1 LFVSDRVKDSSES
14 IASTQKIASFFF
26 VNELGAKVA
35 QGIKLDRL
43 MDMPLS
49 VRLVLGKCDM
59 EIEEILKLGQG
70 SIIEL
75 DAENRTP
82 LEVWVNNRMVAKAE
96 VVLSDDQICARI
108 LEVSAPKERLR
119 GVQESSRRAGSKS
132 K

>member
-1 LFVSDRVKDSSES
+1 M
-14 IASTQKIASFFF
+14 T
-26 VNELGAKVA
+26 

-43 MDMPLS
+43 MNMPLS
-49 VRLVLGKCDM
+49 VRLMLGKCDM

-70 SIIEL
+70 SIVEL

-119 GVQESSRRAGSKS
+119 GVQESSGGAGNRSR
-132 K
+132 

>member
-1 LFVSDRVKDSSES
+1 M
-14 IASTQKIASFFF
+14 
-26 VNELGAKVA
+26 A

-119 GVQESSRRAGSKS
+119 GVQGSSGRAGSKS

>member
-1 LFVSDRVKDSSES
+1 M
-14 IASTQKIASFFF
+14 T
-26 VNELGAKVA
+26 

-43 MDMPLS
+43 MNMPLS

-70 SIIEL
+70 SIVEL

-82 LEVWVNNRMVAKAE
+82 LEVWVNNRMVAKVE

-119 GVQESSRRAGSKS
+119 GVKESSGGAGNKS
-132 K
+132 R

>member
-1 LFVSDRVKDSSES
+1 M
-14 IASTQKIASFFF
+14 
-26 VNELGAKVA
+26 A

-82 LEVWVNNRMVAKAE
+82 LEVWVNNRMVAKP
-96 VVLSDDQICARI
+96 SGGSRKQ
-108 LEVSAPKERLR
+108 
-119 GVQESSRRAGSKS
+119 QESRKQE
-132 K
+132 